1 MDANADTPASAPAPR
16 PVPRLGGPFD
26 VELTLPG
33 SKSIA
38 LRHILMSTLAQ
49 APTRI
54 AGVPRCDD
62 VDAMLDAVRRLGA
75 RVSRCGKAV
84 RLAPPTGAAA
94 ETTLDL
100 GMSGV
105 SLRLLLAHAA
115 LRPTPTRFTGH
126 AQLHERPNADLL
138 AALAEIGCKVR
149 SVDGRLPIEIA
160 GPECAKA
167 ATTLRTDVSSQYLS
181 ALLLAAPGLPGGLA
195 IQLRGARA
203 SASYLDVTAAEMAR
217 RGIVVETP
225 AANAVRVPPG
235 PYRGGEVVVEG
246 DASAA
251 TYHAAL
257 AILHRGRVSFA
268 NLGNATQQGD
278 YGFLALCERAG
289 ATVERSAS
297 RTTVRGPARLAAIGH
312 ADMAAMPDAAPTLMA
327 LAPFLPGPT
336 RITGLATLRVK
347 ECDRLAAGAAELGKA
362 GVPVETAEDAM
373 TIHPPRQLRPA
384 RFDTY
389 QDHRMAMALSVLA
402 SGIGGC
408 EIADPGCVA
417 KTYADYWQDFDSVCR
432 AARAAQPT

>member
-1 MDANADTPASAPAPR
+1 MDADADKPASAPAPR
-16 PVPRLGGPFD
+16 PVPRLAGPFE
-26 VELTLPG
+26 VELVLPG

-54 AGVPRCDD
+54 DGVPRCDD
-62 VDAMLDAVRRLGA
+62 VDAMLDAVGRLGA
-75 RVSRCGKAV
+75 EVSRCGKAV
-84 RLAPPTGAAA
+84 RLAPAAAAPA

-105 SLRLLLAHAA
+105 SLRFLLAHAA
-115 LRPTPTRFTGH
+115 LRPTATRFTGH
-126 AQLHERPNADLL
+126 PQLRERPNADLL
-138 AALAEIGCKVR
+138 AALAEIGCEVR
-149 SVDGRLPIEIA
+149 SAEGRLPIEIA
-160 GPECAKA
+160 GPRCPKA
-167 ATTLRTDVSSQYLS
+167 AATLRTEVSSQYLS
-181 ALLLAAPGLPGGLA
+181 ALLLAAPALPRGLS
-195 IQLRGARA
+195 IRLRGARA
-203 SASYLDVTAAEMAR
+203 SASYLDVTTTEMAR
-217 RGIVVETP
+217 RGIAVETP
-225 AANAVRVPPG
+225 AAATVRVAPG
-235 PYRGGEVVVEG
+235 RYWGGEVVVEG

-251 TYHAAL
+251 SYHAAL
-257 AILHRGRVSFA
+257 ATLHRGSVSFA
-268 NLGNATQQGD
+268 NLGSATRQGD

-289 ATVERSAS
+289 ATVVRTAA
-297 RTTVRGPARLAAIGH
+297 RTTVRGPVRLAAIGH

-347 ECDRLAAGAAELGKA
+347 ECDRLAAGAAELAKA
-362 GVPVETAEDAM
+362 GVPVEATADAM
-373 TIHPPRQLRPA
+373 TIHPTGQLRPA

-408 EIADPGCVA
+408 AVADPGCVA

-432 AARAAQPT
+432 AVQPA